1 MCCCQCPDCLCNAAS
16 FCMYRWR
23 LHLDV
28 EQSVDLL
35 LASPSELT
43 AALDPYSK
51 LIGAAATAGSA
62 AAAHEASGA
71 PVNTQV
77 RSKDTE
83 GRLWVRFESPGAA
96 EQTLAA
102 AGVVNQL
109 SGGGSGR
116 SVGSW

>member
-1 MCCCQCPDCLCNAAS
+1 MH
-16 FCMYRWR
+16 RWR

-51 LIGAAATAGSA
+51 LTGATAAAGGAAAA
-62 AAAHEASGA
+62 ACEVTGA

-77 RSKDTE
+77 RSKDPE

-102 AGVVNQL
+102 AGVVEQL
-109 SGGGSGR
+109 CCGGGAR
-116 SVGSW
+116 LWQ

>member
-1 MCCCQCPDCLCNAAS
+1 MSMLRPNLLTAAAAAAAAAVGLH
-16 FCMYRWR
+16 RWR

-51 LIGAAATAGSA
+51 LTGAAAA
-62 AAAHEASGA
+62 AVGAAHEATGV

-77 RSKDTE
+77 RSKDTD
-83 GRLWVRFESPGAA
+83 GRLWVQFESPGAA
-96 EQTLAA
+96 EQTLVA
-102 AGVVNQL
+102 AGVVEQL
-109 SGGGSGR
+109 GGGNAAR
-116 SVGSW
+116 W

>member
-1 MCCCQCPDCLCNAAS
+1 
-16 FCMYRWR
+16 
-23 LHLDV
+23 LHLDA

-51 LIGAAATAGSA
+51 LTGATAAACEVT
-62 AAAHEASGA
+62 GA

-77 RSKDTE
+77 RSKDPE

-102 AGVVNQL
+102 AGVVEQL
-109 SGGGSGR
+109 CCGGGER
-116 SVGSW
+116 LWQ

>member
-1 MCCCQCPDCLCNAAS
+1 
-16 FCMYRWR
+16 
-23 LHLDV
+23 LDV

-51 LIGAAATAGSA
+51 LTGAAAAAGGATARESTGV
-62 AAAHEASGA
+62 

-77 RSKDTE
+77 RSKDAD

-102 AGVVNQL
+102 AGVVEQL
-109 SGGGSGR
+109 GGRYVGGR
-116 SVGSW
+116 

>member
-1 MCCCQCPDCLCNAAS
+1 
-16 FCMYRWR
+16 MYRWR

-51 LIGAAATAGSA
+51 LTGAAAAVAGT
-62 AAAHEASGA
+62 AHEAAGV

-77 RSKDTE
+77 RSKDPE
-83 GRLWVRFESPGAA
+83 GRLRARFESPGAA

-102 AGVVNQL
+102 AGVVEQL
-109 SGGGSGR
+109 SCGGGK
-116 SVGSW
+116 VGSW

>member
-1 MCCCQCPDCLCNAAS
+1 
-16 FCMYRWR
+16 
-23 LHLDV
+23 LHLDA

-43 AALDPYSK
+43 AALDPYRK
-51 LIGAAATAGSA
+51 LTGAAAA
-62 AAAHEASGA
+62 AAAHEAAGV

-77 RSKDTE
+77 RSKDLD

-102 AGVVNQL
+102 AGVVKQL
-109 SGGGSGR
+109 SGGGSGGR
-116 SVGSW
+116 VGSW